1 MAGKGLGPWE
11 GGPSSG
17 FHGDGALLA
26 REPNCTAWGLLRAGH
41 PRAKDRGA
49 APGREGDGS
58 APNTGR
64 GGAGA
69 PLPRSRVLAH
79 SPGHAPSRTYV
90 CHART
95 HTEQRRRQTQN
106 QITLS
111 HTQAVR
117 TPTTATQVPGL
128 THAPNGQQR
137 RAPLMG
143 GAPSG
148 RRWGAPAQPLPAPRR
163 WLWPRPPA
171 PLRLRPAV
179 PSTQKQGHVGW
190 RLTVS
195 RPLTRV

>member
-79 SPGHAPSRTYV
+79 SPGHAPSRTHDV

-95 HTEQRRRQTQN
+95 HTQN
-106 QITLS
+106 
-111 HTQAVR
+111 R
-117 TPTTATQVPGL
+117 D
-128 THAPNGQQR
+128 
-137 RAPLMG
+137 G
-143 GAPSG
+143 GRHKIRS
-148 RRWGAPAQPLPAPRR
+148 RSVTR
-163 WLWPRPPA
+163 
-171 PLRLRPAV
+171 
-179 PSTQKQGHVGW
+179 KQ
-190 RLTVS
+190 
-195 RPLTRV
+195 